1 MRKTVITFDDDIYEQ
16 IEKISVKKYGNT
28 EHISEVVNEI
38 LRNSLNKE
46 GSRKKKVK
54 MSISTKINNANKLT
68 PEEIDRIA
76 EEEFSSS

>member
-1 MRKTVITFDDDIYEQ
+1 MRKTVITFDDDIYEE
-16 IEKISVKKYGNT
+16 IVKISVKKYGNT
-28 EHISEVVNEI
+28 KHISKVVNEI
-38 LRNSLNKE
+38 LRNSLKKE

-54 MSISTKINNANKLT
+54 MSISTKIDNANKLT